1 MFVWQHSLLLEVILA
16 LLLLCVHAELE
27 AVHQL
32 GASEAPVGPQGVGP
46 HEDPQL
52 SDKQKVSIQIEHPPQ
67 GQIPSDHLQ
76 IRFKILAWTRP
87 VLPPPPPLGQGAQG
101 SSWC

>member
-32 GASEAPVGPQGVGP
+32 GASEAPVGPQRIRP

-52 SDKQKVSIQIEHPPQ
+52 PDKHQVSIQIEHPPQ

-76 IRFKILAWTRP
+76 IRF
-87 VLPPPPPLGQGAQG
+87 
-101 SSWC
+101 

>member
-1 MFVWQHSLLLEVILA
+1 MLVWQHSLLSEIILA
-16 LLLLCVHAELE
+16 LLLLRLHAELE

-46 HEDPQL
+46 HEDPKL
-52 SDKQKVSIQIEHPPQ
+52 PDKQKVSIQIEHPPQ
-67 GQIPSDHLQ
+67 GQIPSDHFH
-76 IRFKILAWTRP
+76 IRFWLLSWTRP
-87 VLPPPPPLGQGAQG
+87 VLPPPPPLVPVALG